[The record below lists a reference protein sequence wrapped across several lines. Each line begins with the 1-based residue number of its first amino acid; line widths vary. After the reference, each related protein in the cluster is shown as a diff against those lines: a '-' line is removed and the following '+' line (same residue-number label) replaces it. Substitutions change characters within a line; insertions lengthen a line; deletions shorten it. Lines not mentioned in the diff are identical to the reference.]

1 LPLAPHRGTGK
12 LKLTIFKRLIVSYLA
27 ITVLILCSGIYT
39 VTNLGEI
46 NRIIREANS
55 VDAQVIRLSEEI
67 AQALTIQTG
76 SERKYLIARDQD
88 FYRNFTGMNQYIVK
102 KITELET
109 ISDTLE
115 GKSLAGE
122 INALHDRYRVL
133 FERAARGGAV
143 SKEYHAEK
151 ERIVSAIEK
160 NCRRIAKDSD
170 AARSEKMKRSEMI
183 SSRITRTI
191 LFTESA
197 AVVLV
202 IVISFLITRSINS
215 PIRLLRE
222 KTKLT
227 ARGEFGSPL
236 AISSP
241 PEIKDLA
248 DSFNRM
254 CERLR
259 EIDQMKVDVI
269 SHLSH
274 ELRTPLTAIKEA
286 SSMLTEGV
294 FSGSPEKQSELFG
307 IINDE
312 CERLIR
318 SVSRILD
325 LSRMEAGMADFAF
338 EDADLV
344 SIIRKTVAKLSPIAE
359 RKGIHILY
367 SPDGNIPYVPA
378 DPERIG
384 QVIENLIGNS
394 LKFTPK
400 EGKVSIR
407 VEKNGGRNSVEV
419 SVKDTGCGIPKES
432 LEEIFEKFKRVD
444 DRKGTVRGTGLGLS
458 IAKYIINAHG
468 GNIWA
473 ESEPGKGSTFIFSLP
488 LSRSSLPSEVAPPSA

>member
-1 LPLAPHRGTGK
+1 LKRNEE
-12 LKLTIFKRLIVSYLA
+12 LKLSIFKRLIVSYLA

-39 VTNLGEI
+39 VMNLGEI
-46 NRIIREANS
+46 NRIIRGANS
-55 VDAQVIRLSEEI
+55 VDAQVIRIAEEI
-67 AQALTIQTG
+67 AQSVIIQTG
-76 SERKYLIARDQD
+76 SERKYLISRDRA
-88 FYRNFTGMNQYIVK
+88 FYNNFSEMNPYIVR
-102 KITELET
+102 KITELEV
-109 ISDTLE
+109 ISDTEE
-115 GKSLAGE
+115 GKAQAAE
-122 INALHDRYRVL
+122 ISALHERYRTL
-133 FERAARGGAV
+133 FEKAALSGSAV
-143 SKEYHAEK
+143 PKSYPAEK
-151 ERIVSAIEK
+151 EKIISAIEK
-160 NCRRIAKDSD
+160 NCRRIAKGAD
-170 AARSEKMKRSEMI
+170 AARSEKMKKSEEI
-183 SSRITRTI
+183 SYRISRTI
-191 LFTESA
+191 LFTESF

-202 IVISFLITRSINS
+202 VLISFLITRSINS

-241 PEIKDLA
+241 PEIKELA
-248 DSFNRM
+248 DSFNLM

-259 EIDQMKVDVI
+259 ELDQMKVDFI

-294 FSGSPEKQSELFG
+294 FAGLPEKQAELFG
-307 IINDE
+307 IINEE
-312 CERLIR
+312 CERLIS
-318 SVSRILD
+318 SVSRILE

-344 SIIRKTVAKLSPIAE
+344 AIIRKTVAKLSPIAD
-359 RKGIHILY
+359 RKHIRLAY
-367 SPDGNIPYVPA
+367 SPDGDIPCVSA
-378 DPERIG
+378 DPDKIG
-384 QVIENLIGNS
+384 QVIENLIGNA

-400 EGKVSIR
+400 EGEVSIR
-407 VEKNGGRNSVEV
+407 LERNGTANSVEV
-419 SVKDTGCGIPKES
+419 FVTDTGCGIPRES

-473 ESEPGKGSTFIFSLP
+473 ESEPGRGSTFIFSLP
-488 LSRSSLPSEVAPPSA
+488 LSRSSLQSAVAPPSA